1 MNHILKKNAQQDQRL
16 KYKALNWF
24 RFRNLM
30 PFNATGIA
38 GQNSSLGCNGGGI
51 TMSELQRVVENLAVT
66 DGLTVVLNLRPGN

>member
-24 RFRNLM
+24 RFRTLM

-38 GQNSSLGCNGGGI
+38 GQNSSLGCNEGKNNH
-51 TMSELQRVVENLAVT
+51 V
-66 DGLTVVLNLRPGN
+66 